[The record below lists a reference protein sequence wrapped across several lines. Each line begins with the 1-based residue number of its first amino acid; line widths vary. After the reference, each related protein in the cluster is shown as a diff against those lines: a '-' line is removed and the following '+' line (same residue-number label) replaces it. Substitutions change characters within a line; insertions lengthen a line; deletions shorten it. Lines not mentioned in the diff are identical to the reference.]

1 MSILV
6 VGGHE
11 RMEKDYL
18 ELGKKS
24 GFKTKVCTKKANK
37 LASSIG
43 NPDAVVILTS
53 TVSHKIC
60 NIVEMKAKKQS
71 GFKTKVCTKKANK
84 LASSIG
90 NPDAVVILTSTVSH
104 KICNIVEM
112 KAKKQSIPIFR
123 KKSSSKSAFSEQRKL
138 IS

>member
-18 ELGKKS
+18 EMGKKL

-60 NIVEMKAKKQS
+60 NIVEMKAK
-71 GFKTKVCTKKANK
+71 
-84 LASSIG
+84 
-90 NPDAVVILTSTVSH
+90 
-104 KICNIVEM
+104 
-112 KAKKQSIPIFR
+112 IPIFR
-123 KKSSSKSAFSEQRKL
+123 KKSSSKSAFTECLEEINKEL
-138 IS
+138 CNN

>member
-18 ELGKKS
+18 EMGKKL

-37 LASSIG
+37 LA
-43 NPDAVVILTS
+43 N
-53 TVSHKIC
+53 
-60 NIVEMKAKKQS
+60 
-71 GFKTKVCTKKANK
+71 
-84 LASSIG
+84 SIG

-123 KKSSSKSAFSEQRKL
+123 KKSSSKSAFTECLEEINKEL
-138 IS
+138 CNN

>member
-18 ELGKKS
+18 EMGKKL

-37 LASSIG
+37 LA
-43 NPDAVVILTS
+43 N
-53 TVSHKIC
+53 
-60 NIVEMKAKKQS
+60 
-71 GFKTKVCTKKANK
+71 
-84 LASSIG
+84 SIG

-123 KKSSSKSAFSEQRKL
+123 KKSSSKSAFTECLEEINREFS
-138 IS
+138 S

>member
-18 ELGKKS
+18 EMGKK
-24 GFKTKVCTKKANK
+24 
-37 LASSIG
+37 L
-43 NPDAVVILTS
+43 
-53 TVSHKIC
+53 
-60 NIVEMKAKKQS
+60 

-123 KKSSSKSAFSEQRKL
+123 KRAAARVRLQNVLKK
-138 IS
+138 